1 MARAQAGFEIGDV
14 TVAPGTRRSLDLPLP
29 ALYSHAPLSMPV
41 HVIHGRRSGPR
52 LFVSAA
58 IHGDEINGVEVIRR
72 LFNRKGLAKLKG
84 TLVLVPVVNV
94 FGFINQ
100 SRYLP
105 DRRDLNRAFPGSD
118 HGSMASRL
126 AHIFMQEVVSRCTH
140 GIDIH
145 TGAIGRENLPQIRA
159 NVNEVEETAALA
171 RAFGAP
177 VIINSEL
184 RDGSLREAASHNKMP
199 ILLYECGEALR
210 FDEASIRAGVT
221 GVLHVMRYL
230 DMLPK
235 RKSRKPPANQLI
247 AKSSTWSRAPQ
258 SGIWRSVV
266 PMGEVVQKSQIIGWV
281 SDPFGEKDA
290 AVEATATGIV
300 IGKSNLP
307 LVHEGEALVHIARYA
322 RPKAMGEAVDAF
334 QEAHDPL
341 LDDADPPEPAVY

>member
-1 MARAQAGFEIGDV
+1 MTAFQIGD
-14 TVAPGTRRSLDLPLP
+14 TQVAPGTRKSVDLPLP
-29 ALYSHAPLSMPV
+29 ALYSHAPLAMPV
-41 HVIHGRRSGPR
+41 HVINGKKDGPR

-72 LFNRKGLAKLKG
+72 LFNRKGLSSLKG

-105 DRRDLNRAFPGSD
+105 DRRDLNRAFPGSEQ
-118 HGSMASRL
+118 GSMASRL
-126 AHIFMQEVVSRCTH
+126 AYIFMQEVVSRCSH

-159 NVNEVEETAALA
+159 NVNAVAETADLA

-184 RDGSLREAASHNKMP
+184 RDGSLREAASHKQMP

-221 GVLHVMRYL
+221 GVLHVMRHL
-230 DMLPK
+230 GMLPR
-235 RKSRKPPANQLI
+235 RKSKKPPANQLI
-247 AKSSTWSRAPQ
+247 AKSSTWARAPQ

-266 PMGEVVQKSQIIGWV
+266 PMGELVQKGQIIGWV
-281 SDPFGEKDA
+281 SDPFGENDA
-290 AVEATATGIV
+290 SVEATATGIV

-307 LVHEGEALVHIARYA
+307 LVHEGEALVHVAKYA
-322 RPKAMGEAVDAF
+322 KPQAVGESVGAF
-334 QEAHDPL
+334 QDAHDPL
-341 LDDADPPEPAVY
+341 QDSTDPVEPPVY